1 VRQGGTLR
9 AALWQAWTALFWRIL
24 AALVRNGGRRQRGR
38 RRVLRI
44 RTPLSVSPETAERI
58 RTLLEL
64 QEALG
69 DWKALSDLGNG
80 TREKESSFHIEPEDA
95 VAIARRILE
104 LDLPFLDLGGVLPE
118 GAQGER
124 VEVVERLAPELVE
137 ERITILCP
145 EVATVESRWRHGEL
159 SYRPADAIADLYRL
173 PLHERALPPAL
184 LIELLMKGE
193 LYVPGRGHKPTL
205 EFVPCEVSL
214 PVERLVSRPVV
225 CRLPQADSSE
235 QKRIVYFLIDTSQ
248 SMRGPL
254 AVLAAGIVRAV
265 VLANLGR
272 PRVYYARAFAADV
285 EPAAD
290 QPPRE
295 ARATTERVEL
305 ADWIMSQ
312 SFGGP
317 ETRLM
322 QAIEICLRDIRRAK
336 QHADQEDLPA
346 AEVLL
351 ISDGRSSLLP
361 YVQEDIRQSGIKLHV
376 VSLGAHRNAE
386 LEALAESYSM
396 ILDAHS
402 LQVGAVPV
410 TRPAAVGPFLSPGT
424 AGPRPASPAPS
435 R

>member
-1 VRQGGTLR
+1 MRRVWV
-9 AALWQAWTALFWRIL
+9 ALWLRVL
-24 AALVRNGGRRQRGR
+24 AALVRNGGRRQGR
-38 RRVLRI
+38 RRRVFRI
-44 RTPLSVSPETAERI
+44 RTPLTVSAETAERI
-58 RTLLEL
+58 QTLLEL

-80 TREKESSFHIEPEDA
+80 TRETESSFQIEPEDA
-95 VAIARRILE
+95 LAIARRILE

-118 GAQGER
+118 SAQGER
-124 VEVVERLAPELVE
+124 VEVVERLAPAVVE

-145 EVATVESRWRHGEL
+145 EVSAVELRWRHGKL

-184 LIELLMKGE
+184 LMELLLKGE
-193 LYVPGRGHKPTL
+193 LYVPGRGHRPTV
-205 EFVPCEVSL
+205 EFVPREVSL
-214 PVERLVSRPVV
+214 PVERLVPRPVV

-254 AVLAAGIVRAV
+254 AVLAAAIVRAV
-265 VLANLGR
+265 VVANLGR
-272 PRVYYARAFAADV
+272 PRVYFARTFAADV
-285 EPAAD
+285 EPGAD

-295 ARATTERVEL
+295 ARSTQERVEL
-305 ADWIMSQ
+305 ADWIMGQ
-312 SFGGP
+312 SFGGR

-322 QAIEICLRDIRRAK
+322 QAIEIGLRDIRRAK
-336 QHADQEDLPA
+336 LATDHEEMPA

-361 YVQEDIRQSGIKLHV
+361 YVQEDIRQSGIQLHV
-376 VSLGAHRNAE
+376 VSLGSYRNTE
-386 LEALAESYSM
+386 LEALAASYSM

-402 LQVGAVPV
+402 LPRAAA
-410 TRPAAVGPFLSPGT
+410 PASPPAEAGPFLTPG
-424 AGPRPASPAPS
+424 AVGPRPASPAPS